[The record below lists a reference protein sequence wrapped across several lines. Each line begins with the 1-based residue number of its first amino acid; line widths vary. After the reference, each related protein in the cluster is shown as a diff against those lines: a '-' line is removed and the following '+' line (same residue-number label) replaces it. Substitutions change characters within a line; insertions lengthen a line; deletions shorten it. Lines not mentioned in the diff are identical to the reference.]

1 MTSSISTILLTIKLA
16 FEVNRSCSTSLL
28 LYDFKIFRR
37 ICWFFFRFLLVFC
50 FYFLFVFGF
59 LFVFCYLFIKLGSAF
74 FPVKDKWLFIAMD
87 KEVSY
92 IPEQQYVF

>member
-1 MTSSISTILLTIKLA
+1 MKTSSNDLDFISLIFLTFFI
-16 FEVNRSCSTSLL
+16 
-28 LYDFKIFRR
+28 
-37 ICWFFFRFLLVFC
+37 FFFFF